1 MLESVAAIF
10 APTSPDFP
18 RPVTTT
24 WPFVSEIASRIIS
37 RAGFRLA
44 SSDYPK
50 LVSAEISVLIA
61 LVAAAIALVKSAID
75 HPINS

>member
-24 WPFVSEIASRIIS
+24 WPFVPEMDSIIIS
-37 RAGFRLA
+37 SAGFRFASKVLA
-44 SSDYPK
+44 K
-50 LVSAEISVLIA
+50 LLSAAISVFSA
-61 LVAAAIALVKSAID
+61 LVAAARALVKSAID

>member
-10 APTSPDFP
+10 APTRPDFP

-24 WPFVSEIASRIIS
+24 WPFVSEIDSIINS
-37 RAGFRLA
+37 SAGLRLA
-44 SSDYPK
+44 SSYFAK
-50 LVSAEISVLIA
+50 LVSAEISVSSA